1 MKLKKVLLA
10 LSLFISALSFAQQV
24 EKEVLFTIDDA
35 PYYTD
40 EFERVYKKNLNL
52 VKDDSQKDLDNYLD
66 LFVGYK
72 LKVKKAN
79 ELGLQNNKKYQNEL
93 RAYRA
98 QLSKTYLTD
107 TKVTEALIEE
117 AYERSKKEVKASH
130 ILFMVNENATPADT
144 LKTYNKAMDVRKKAL
159 AGQDFGKLAKEY
171 SEDPSAQDNMG
182 DLGYFSVF
190 RMVYPFETGAYNTP
204 EGEISMP
211 VRTRFGYHLIKV
223 NDVRDN
229 RGEVTA
235 AHIMILKSKK
245 ASKDEQI
252 KAQQTIEEI
261 YQKLQQGEDF
271 ESLAKQFSED
281 KSTAAVGGKLT
292 KFSSGEL
299 SSVEFEDQIFALN
312 TPGEYS
318 KPFQTKYGWHI
329 VRLIEKHKTKP
340 YVDLKEEFEEKIKR
354 DERSKLIIA
363 SMNEKLRK
371 KYSIDKN
378 EAVYKKVQKAINK
391 DVYKHTWELPEN
403 IEDYNE
409 TLFTINNEKRVSAE
423 SFLKYVQSHQ
433 RGVLSVKPISKY
445 TNALLENYIDE
456 KLNTYYKD
464 NLEREFPEF
473 AIVME
478 EYRDGLLLFE
488 LMEREIWDK
497 AKNDSIGLD
506 QYYKNHVNKYQWNDR
521 VDADIYSS
529 TDKGIIKQTRKFLKK
544 GKDAAY
550 IKEQLNKED
559 KINVIEKEGTFEIE
573 SNHILPELKK
583 YKEGVSKIVNDDKY
597 FYVINI
603 KQVLPSGAKTLE
615 EAKGRVINDYQQ
627 YLESNWVDEL
637 KKEFT
642 VKVNHDVFKKVKKQL
657 QQ

>member
-1 MKLKKVLLA
+1 MKLKKVLLT

-24 EKEVLFTIDDA
+24 EKEVLFTIDGT

-79 ELGLQNNKKYQNEL
+79 ELGLQNDKKYQNEL

-107 TKVTEALIEE
+107 TKVTEELIEE
-117 AYERSKKEVKASH
+117 AYDRSKKEVKASH

-144 LKTYNKAMDVRKKAL
+144 LKAYNKAMDVRKKAL

-171 SEDPSAQDNMG
+171 SEDPSAKDNMG

-204 EGEISMP
+204 KGEISMP

-235 AHIMILKSKK
+235 AHIMILKSKN
-245 ASKDEQI
+245 AGKDEQI
-252 KAQQTIEEI
+252 KAKQTIEEI

-340 YVDLKEEFEEKIKR
+340 YIDLKEEFESKIKR

-371 KYSIDKN
+371 KYSVDKN
-378 EAVYKKVQKAINK
+378 EAVYKKVQKAVNNN
-391 DVYKHTWELPEN
+391 VYDNTWVLPEN

-409 TLFTINNEKRVSAE
+409 TLFTINNEKKVSAE
-423 SFLKYVQSHQ
+423 SFLQYVQSHQ
-433 RGVLSVKPISKY
+433 RSPLSVKPVSKY
-445 TNALLENYIDE
+445 TDVLLENYVDE
-456 KLNTYYKD
+456 KLNIYYKD

-473 AIVME
+473 GIVME

-497 AKNDSIGLD
+497 AKNDSIGLE
-506 QYYKNHVNKYQWNDR
+506 QYYKNHVDNYQWNDR
-521 VDADIYSS
+521 VEADIYSS
-529 TDKGIIKQTRKFLKK
+529 TDKDIIKQTRKFLKK

-573 SNHILPELKK
+573 SNHILPQLKK

-597 FYVINI
+597 YYVINI
-603 KQVLPSGAKTLE
+603 KKVLPSGAKTLE

-642 VKVNHDVFKKVKKQL
+642 VKVNQDVFKKVKKQL

>member
-1 MKLKKVLLA
+1 MKLKKVLLT

-24 EKEVLFTIDDA
+24 EKEVLFTIDGT

-79 ELGLQNNKKYQNEL
+79 ELGLQNDKKYQNEL

-107 TKVTEALIEE
+107 TKVTEELIEE
-117 AYERSKKEVKASH
+117 AYDRSKKEVKASH

-144 LKTYNKAMDVRKKAL
+144 LKAYNKAMDVRKKAL

-171 SEDPSAQDNMG
+171 SEDPSAKDNMG

-190 RMVYPFETGAYNTP
+190 RMVYPFETGAYNTSK
-204 EGEISMP
+204 GEISMP

-235 AHIMILKSKK
+235 AHIMILKSKN
-245 ASKDEQI
+245 AGKDEQI
-252 KAQQTIEEI
+252 KAKQTIEEI

-340 YVDLKEEFEEKIKR
+340 YIDLKEEFESKIKR

-371 KYSIDKN
+371 KYSVDKN
-378 EAVYKKVQKAINK
+378 EAVYKKVQKAVNNN
-391 DVYKHTWELPEN
+391 VYDNTWVLPEN

-409 TLFTINNEKRVSAE
+409 TLFTINNEKKVSAE
-423 SFLKYVQSHQ
+423 SFLQYVQSHQ
-433 RGVLSVKPISKY
+433 RSPLSVKPVSKY
-445 TNALLENYIDE
+445 TDVLLENYVDE
-456 KLNTYYKD
+456 KLNIYYKD

-473 AIVME
+473 GIVME

-497 AKNDSIGLD
+497 AKNDSIGLE
-506 QYYKNHVNKYQWNDR
+506 QYYKNHVDNYQWNDR
-521 VDADIYSS
+521 VEADIYSS
-529 TDKGIIKQTRKFLKK
+529 TDKDIIKQTRKFLKK

-573 SNHILPELKK
+573 SNHILPQLKK

-597 FYVINI
+597 YYVINI
-603 KQVLPSGAKTLE
+603 KKVLPSGAKTLE

-642 VKVNHDVFKKVKKQL
+642 VKVNQDVFKKVKKQL

>member
-1 MKLKKVLLA
+1 MKLKKVFLT

-24 EKEVLFTIDDA
+24 EKEVLFTIDGT

-93 RAYRA
+93 RAYRT

-107 TKVTEALIEE
+107 TKVTEELIEE
-117 AYERSKKEVKASH
+117 AYDRSKKEVKASH
-130 ILFMVNENATPADT
+130 ILFMVDENATPADT
-144 LKTYNKAMDVRKKAL
+144 LKAYNKAMEVRKKAF
-159 AGQDFGKLAKEY
+159 AGEDFGKLAKEY

-204 EGEISMP
+204 KGEISMP

-235 AHIMILKSKK
+235 AHIMILKSKN
-245 ASKDEQI
+245 ASKEEQA

-340 YVDLKEEFEEKIKR
+340 YIDLKEEFETKIKR

-371 KYSIDKN
+371 KYSVDKN
-378 EAVYKKVQKAINK
+378 EAVYKKVQKAVN
-391 DVYKHTWELPEN
+391 DNVYSNTWVVPEN
-403 IEDYNE
+403 IEEYNE
-409 TLFTINNEKRVSAE
+409 TLFTINNEKKVSAE
-423 SFLKYVQSHQ
+423 SFLQYVQSHQ
-433 RGVLSVKPISKY
+433 RSPLSVKPVSKY
-445 TNALLENYIDE
+445 TDALLENYIDE
-456 KLNTYYKD
+456 KLNIYYKD

-473 AIVME
+473 GIVME

-497 AKNDSIGLD
+497 AKNDSIGLE
-506 QYYKNHVNKYQWNDR
+506 QYYKNHADQYQWNDR
-521 VDADIYSS
+521 VEADIYSS
-529 TDKGIIKQTRKFLKK
+529 TDKDIIKQTRKFLKK

-597 FYVINI
+597 YYVVNI
-603 KQVLPSGAKTLE
+603 KKVLPSGAKTLE
-615 EAKGRVINDYQQ
+615 EARGRVINDYQQ
-627 YLESNWVDEL
+627 YLESKWVDEL

-642 VKVNHDVFKKVKKQL
+642 VKVNQDVFKKVKKQL